1 MQEPTLQQKFK
12 QVLSNTSLTGA
23 AMKIICW
30 SKGINMNQ
38 NFVEAINQTPTMLPA
53 TQLNLALNLVN
64 RMSKIPALSPVTF
77 QEKVTTELTVVFMH
91 VIQTTGP
98 TPNY

>member
-38 NFVEAINQTPTMLPA
+38 NFVEAINQTPTMLLA
-53 TQLNLALNLVN
+53 TQ
-64 RMSKIPALSPVTF
+64 
-77 QEKVTTELTVVFMH
+77 
-91 VIQTTGP
+91 
-98 TPNY
+98 